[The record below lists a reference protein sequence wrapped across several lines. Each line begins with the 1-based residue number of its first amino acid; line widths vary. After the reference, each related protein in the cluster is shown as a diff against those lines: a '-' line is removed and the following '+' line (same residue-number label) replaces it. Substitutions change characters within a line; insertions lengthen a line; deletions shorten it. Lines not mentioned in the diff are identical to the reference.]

1 MSQFLKLAASILLG
15 LAVMANHAPA
25 FAQATV
31 IVVRHGEKADDSKDP
46 GLSLAGEAR
55 AARLAS
61 LLARSGLRAIYT
73 TQYRRTQLQAQPLAR
88 ITGIVPTTFPAGD
101 GAGLIKLLLA
111 HGPGEV
117 VLVVGHSNTV
127 PAIVKALGVKEEVK
141 VADDEFDSLFIVTP
155 RGDQAAV
162 LHLKY

>member
-1 MSQFLKLAASILLG
+1 MSYCVKLFTGIIVGLGVLLMHTAP
-15 LAVMANHAPA
+15 LAQP
-25 FAQATV
+25 TV

-46 GLSLAGEAR
+46 ALSAYGEAR

-73 TQYRRTQLQAQPLAR
+73 TQFRRTQLQAQPLAR
-88 ITGIVPTTFPAGD
+88 LTGIVPITFPASD
-101 GAGLIKLLLA
+101 GAGLVKLLLA
-111 HGPGEV
+111 HSASEV

-127 PAIVKALGVKEEVK
+127 PAIVKALGVKEDVK
-141 VADDEFDSLFIVTP
+141 VADDEFDNLFIVTP
-155 RGDQAAV
+155 RADHAVV